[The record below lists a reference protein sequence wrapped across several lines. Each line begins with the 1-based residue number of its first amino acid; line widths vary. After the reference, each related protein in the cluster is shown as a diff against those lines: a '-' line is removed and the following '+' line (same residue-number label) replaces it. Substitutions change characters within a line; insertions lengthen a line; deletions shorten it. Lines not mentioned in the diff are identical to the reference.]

1 MDMTTTHIIGVCFI
15 FALLVLMIIALYINI
30 HYQKKDYNNSKCPIC
45 GEHLKLRNY
54 GKNGNRQYTCDKCNY
69 SCWISWK
76 FIDKKY

>member
-1 MDMTTTHIIGVCFI
+1 MPVWRIIEICIVFI
-15 FALLVLMIIALYINI
+15 FLAAMIIVAIINI
-30 HYQKKDYNNSKCPIC
+30 RSQKKDYNNSKCPIC

-54 GKNGNRQYTCDKCNY
+54 GKNGDRQYTCDKCNY